1 MDFAKVILSFWAVAS
16 LANPINNPGQDTAWE
31 HENKGIHKR
40 QHSSGHTAVKMPA
53 WNYANGTTSDAT
65 SDGSVGVIIEP
76 DLDVT
81 KPGKDGA
88 KVKKVRVG
96 PIKVAGGKAQLFMVN
111 RGSFGLVSSL
121 VGAFQGFGVG
131 DVSMETPCT
140 DCYITAM
147 QLGLEYPDGKS
158 ANVDTGAW

>member
-16 LANPINNPGQDTAWE
+16 LAKPMNNPGQETAWGRDNE
-31 HENKGIHKR
+31 GIHKR
-40 QHSSGHTAVKMPA
+40 QHNIGHTSVKMPA
-53 WNYANGTTSDAT
+53 WNYANATTPDAT
-65 SDGSVGVIIEP
+65 KDGSVGVIIEA

-88 KVKKVRVG
+88 KVKKIRVG
-96 PIKVAGGKAQLFMVN
+96 PMKVAGGKSQLYMVN
-111 RGSFGLVSSL
+111 RGTFGLVSGL
-121 VGAFQGFGVG
+121 VGAFQPFGTG
-131 DVSMETPCT
+131 DVTMETPCT
-140 DCYITAM
+140 DCFITAM